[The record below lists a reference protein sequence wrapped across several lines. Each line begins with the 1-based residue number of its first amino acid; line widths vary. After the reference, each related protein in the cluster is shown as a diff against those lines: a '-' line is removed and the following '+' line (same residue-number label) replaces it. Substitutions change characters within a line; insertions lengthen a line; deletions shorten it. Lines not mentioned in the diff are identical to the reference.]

1 MLRDEIET
9 VETASPN
16 ILVEQT
22 KQLKLIF
29 PQAFSEGKIDFKK
42 LRAALGD
49 MVDAQP
55 ERYSFTWAGK
65 RNATLL
71 LQTPSYATL
80 TPAED
85 ESVNFEDT
93 ENQFIEGDNLEILKL
108 LYKSYSGRVKMIY
121 IDPPYNTGGDFVY
134 PDNYADPLETYLE
147 VTGQKDAAGNLLT
160 SNPETSGRYHSA
172 WLSMMY
178 PRLYLA
184 RQLLRDD
191 GVIFISI
198 DDHEVYNLRLLMNE
212 IFGEENFIAELVWE
226 KTRKNDAK
234 LFSVGHEYMLVY
246 ARSLSFLK
254 DLKTI
259 WREEKPGARQI
270 IDQYRVLR
278 AQFGIDD
285 KATEKALQNW
295 YRSLP
300 EGHPSKKLSRYKHID
315 KNGPWRDRDISWPGG
330 GGPRYEVI
338 HPVTNQACKIP
349 ERGWCYA
356 SLETMQKQIQ
366 LGLVEFRKDH
376 TEPPIRKAHLI
387 PVPEELDDESLST
400 EYSDEDSENDDENIG
415 MQVMPSVLYR
425 QSQVAVKYL
434 RKLMGGKVFDN
445 PKDHEIIARL
455 IKYCTTASKGDIVL
469 DFFAGACTT
478 AEAVLRLNREDD
490 GNRRFI
496 MVQLPE
502 PTSEKSP
509 ARKLGYL
516 DIAQIGKERIRRVID
531 KVKSH
536 DKGKLDLSTREEP
549 EDLGFRVFK
558 LAPSNY
564 KQWKSIDASDPD
576 AYTRQLDLF
585 ADLLVDNWNTINV
598 LWEVAIKEGYGLNTQ
613 LERLVEVQ
621 DNAVWRLTD
630 PDKDQSMLVCLDDE
644 LTPSTL
650 SALPLSK
657 EQVFVCRNKALDDTK
672 AANLALQCRL
682 KKI

>member
-1 MLRDEIET
+1 MWFNIVKPSVWERNMIRDEIES

-22 KQLKLIF
+22 EQLKLIF
-29 PQAFSEGKIDFKK
+29 PQVFSEGKVDFTK

-49 MVDAQP
+49 VVDTQP

-71 LQTPSYATL
+71 LQTPSHVTL
-80 TPAED
+80 TPLED

-93 ENQFIEGDNLEILKL
+93 QNLFIEGDNLEVLKL

-121 IDPPYNTGGDFVY
+121 IDPPYNTGNDFVY
-134 PDNYADPLETYLE
+134 PDNFVDPLETYLE

-191 GVIFISI
+191 GVIFVSI
-198 DDHEVYNLRLLMNE
+198 DDHEVHNLRLLMNE

-246 ARSLSFLK
+246 ARSMSFLK
-254 DLKTI
+254 DLKTV

-278 AQFGIDD
+278 AQIGNDD
-285 KATEKALQNW
+285 KAIEKALQDW

-300 EGHPSKKLSRYKHID
+300 EGHPSKKLSRYRHID
-315 KNGPWRDRDISWPGG
+315 KYASKYGPWRDDNISWPGG
-330 GGPRYEVI
+330 DGPRYEVI
-338 HPVTNQACKIP
+338 HPVTKQPCAIP
-349 ERGWCYA
+349 EGGWRF
-356 SLETMQKQIQ
+356 STLEAMERQIQ
-366 LGLVEFRKDH
+366 LELVVFREDH
-376 TEPPIRKAHLI
+376 TQPPIRKTHLL
-387 PVPEELDDESLST
+387 PVPEELDDENVHNASNG
-400 EYSDEDSENDDENIG
+400 EEDTIDSAG
-415 MQVMPSVLYR
+415 VQVMPSVFNR
-425 QSQVAVKYL
+425 QAQVAVKHL
-434 RKLMGGKVFDN
+434 RSLMGGTIFDN
-445 PKDHEIIARL
+445 PKDHEVLARL
-455 IKYCTTASKGDIVL
+455 IRYCTSVSNDDIVL

-502 PTSEKSP
+502 PTNEKSP
-509 ARKLGYL
+509 ARKAGYIN
-516 DIAQIGKERIRRVID
+516 IADIGKERIRRVID
-531 KVKSH
+531 KVKSQ

-564 KQWKSIDASDPD
+564 KQWKNIDASDPE
-576 AYTRQLDLF
+576 AYDKQLDMF
-585 ADLLVDNWNTINV
+585 ADLLVENWAPVNV
-598 LWEVAIKEGYGLNTQ
+598 LWEVAVKEGFGLNTQ
-613 LERLVEVQ
+613 IERLEEVQ
-621 DNAVWRLTD
+621 NNMV
-630 PDKDQSMLVCLDDE
+630 
-644 LTPSTL
+644 
-650 SALPLSK
+650 
-657 EQVFVCRNKALDDTK
+657 
-672 AANLALQCRL
+672 
-682 KKI
+682 